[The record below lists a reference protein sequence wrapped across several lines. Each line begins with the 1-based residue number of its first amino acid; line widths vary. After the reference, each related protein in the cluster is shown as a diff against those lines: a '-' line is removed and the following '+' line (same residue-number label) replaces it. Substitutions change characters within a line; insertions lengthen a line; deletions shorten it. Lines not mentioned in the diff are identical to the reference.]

1 MQAFEAEQEQC
12 AAIIREAVSDYREQ
26 QKPIDDELNALV
38 QENRQKMKAV
48 TDEIT
53 KKYFG

>member
-1 MQAFEAEQEQC
+1 MQAFEAEQEEC
-12 AAIIREAVSDYREQ
+12 AAIIREAVSDYRVQ

-48 TDEIT
+48 TEEIT
-53 KKYFG
+53 EKYFG